1 MAIQSQVHGRSL
13 EGGRTQVVYEAVEAR
28 QVMVHWRVL
37 RPIEVR
43 LQTPNPVWWFCC
55 RPNTRWST
63 FKDSDP
69 DRWIPPGIYSDEG
82 QKKLQSSGCR
92 RSLFRAVSRLVCR
105 AISDP
110 TMDLNLLLRTPA
122 EVGKVW
128 SQESIHWTRQSLG
141 EWFQLSC
148 FLRYFSLIAR
158 YSLLNRSPGVSLISS
173 LSLSWFIAL

>member
-1 MAIQSQVHGRSL
+1 MAIQSQVNGRSL

-92 RSLFRAVSRLVCR
+92 RSLFRAVSKDWSAEPSQIQQWIWIYCLGLPQRLEKFGVKNLFIEPVSHWEKGFNSLVSCDTSLWLPGILSWIAPQVSHSSPLLVCLD
-105 AISDP
+105 S
-110 TMDLNLLLRTPA
+110 
-122 EVGKVW
+122 
-128 SQESIHWTRQSLG
+128 
-141 EWFQLSC
+141 
-148 FLRYFSLIAR
+148 
-158 YSLLNRSPGVSLISS
+158 
-173 LSLSWFIAL
+173 